1 MRNIFSKFALT
12 VGFALAMAFT
22 FSCSSDDKDGDTP
35 DLASFSG
42 IWNASGGRSVVFT
55 GNTFNYKVNGITQYS
70 GTFSVSSSTITF
82 NATGLGTASG
92 NFTLSAETLVLSNN
106 SWDSSVD
113 GTYTKEGGGGNGG
126 GSALNGT
133 WSRNN
138 GSYAF
143 TISGN
148 DWVYAENGHEYS
160 KGTLSTNVTPTVPS
174 TGTVTLTVT
183 NVISGGSWVNLPAQ
197 YESVKTNSATFTI
210 NATGNEMVISNATLT
225 TSGVWGTLQG
235 TYTKEGGGN

>member
-12 VGFALAMAFT
+12 VGFALALVFT
-22 FSCSSDDKDGDTP
+22 FSCSGDDSGGNTP
-35 DLASFSG
+35 DLTSFSG
-42 IWNASGGRSVVFT
+42 TWNASGGRSVVFT

-70 GTFSVSSSTITF
+70 GTFSASGTTITF
-82 NATGLGTASG
+82 STTGGTASG
-92 NFTLSAETLVLSNN
+92 NFTLSAETLVLSNHT
-106 SWDSSVD
+106 WDSSVN

-126 GSALNGT
+126 GSVLNGT
-133 WSRNN
+133 WSRSN
-138 GSYAF
+138 GNYAF

-148 DWVYAENGHEYS
+148 DWVYSENGHEYS
-160 KGTLSTNVTPTVPS
+160 KGTWSSNVTPAASS
-174 TGTVTLTVT
+174 TGTITLTVT

-210 NATGNEMVISNATLT
+210 NAAGNEMVISNATLT